1 MKQYKVIIWGLGS
14 VARVAVRM
22 ILEKQSLCLVGAIDV
37 DPKKIGKD
45 AGEIFGFSKTGVIV
59 SDKVDEVLAKEA
71 DVVLAYLPT
80 GIDAQGNID
89 AKPAVD
95 SFCKALNAK
104 KNVITTVPINYYKE
118 LHPEIFATL
127 DNCAR
132 KNGVTYTPYGLLP
145 GAFGSYIPVILSGI
159 VERVDKLVMNSGEDD
174 QHNTSGWLSYFGYGK
189 DPDTFNSDILANYI
203 LNYYKVGVYEIA
215 ERLGFDLDDF
225 KGTHEVFAA
234 PQDLPMDV
242 TTVKK
247 GTIYAHRFN
256 MVGYAKGEEK
266 VSLHYVHRI
275 CHTIVADPV
284 INSTIHLEGLTNLDV
299 ELKGMIPQGEGY
311 VTSTAPT
318 ISAIPS
324 VVEAAPGWQQALDLR
339 TIVPVK

>member
-45 AGEIFGFSKTGVIV
+45 AGEVFGFAKTGVIV

-80 GIDAQGNID
+80 GIDAKGNID

-127 DNCAR
+127 DDCAR

-189 DPDTFNSDILANYI
+189 DPKTFNSDILANYI

-215 ERLGFDLDDF
+215 ERLGFKLDDF

-234 PQDLPMDV
+234 PQDLPTDV

-256 MVGYAKGEEK
+256 MVGYEKGKEK
-266 VSLHYVHRI
+266 VSLHYVHRV

-284 INSTIHLEGLTNLDV
+284 IDSTIHLEGLTNLDV

>member
-14 VARVAVRM
+14 VARVAIRM
-22 ILEKQSLCLVGAIDV
+22 IQERKSLELVGAIDI
-37 DPKKIGKD
+37 DPKKVGKD
-45 AGEIFGFSKTGVIV
+45 AGEVFGLGKAGVIV
-59 SDKVDEVLAKEA
+59 SNDADKVLAQEA

-95 SFCKALNAK
+95 SFCKALRAK
-104 KNVITTVPINYYKE
+104 KNVITTIPINYYQE
-118 LHPEIFATL
+118 LHPEIFKVL
-127 DNCAR
+127 DDCA
-132 KNGVTYTPYGLLP
+132 KENGVTYTPYGLLP
-145 GAFGSYIPVILSGI
+145 GAFGSYFPVILSGI

-174 QHNTSGWLSYFGYGK
+174 QHNTSAWVSYFGYGQ

-203 LNYYKVGVYEIA
+203 LNYYKVSVYEIGK
-215 ERLGFDLDDF
+215 RLGFKFDDF

-234 PQDLPMDV
+234 PQDLPTDFCK
-242 TTVKK
+242 VKK
-247 GTIYAHRFN
+247 GTIYAHRFVMTGLVN
-256 MVGYAKGEEK
+256 GEEK
-266 VSLHYVHRI
+266 VSLRYVHRV
-275 CHTIVADPV
+275 CHTIVADPP
-284 INSTIHLEGLTNLDV
+284 IDSTIHIEGLTPLDV

-311 VTSTAPT
+311 ITSTAPT

-339 TIVPVK
+339 TIIPVL